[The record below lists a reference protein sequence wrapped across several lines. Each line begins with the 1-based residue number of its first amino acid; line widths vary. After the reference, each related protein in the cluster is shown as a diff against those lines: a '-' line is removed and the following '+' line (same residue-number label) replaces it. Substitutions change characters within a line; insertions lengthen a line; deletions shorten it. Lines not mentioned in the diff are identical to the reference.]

1 EYLWM
6 PDKGYYAMYRYGR
19 DYKILNPR
27 AETLGESL
35 AILWNIA
42 SPERARL
49 ITENNPT
56 TPFGVG
62 IFYPQIAD
70 MPPYHNNALWPWV
83 ASWWAMANAK
93 VGNEQGVME
102 AVGSVFRPAALF
114 CTNKENF
121 VLDNGDI
128 ATELNSS
135 NMLWCLAGNIALTHK
150 ILFGINFEV
159 DGLAFHPFVPEALAA
174 DRSLTGFRY
183 RDAILDITISGYGDE
198 IKSFKVDGRET
209 GPFVRGDIK
218 GRHRVDIVMADNKLP
233 EMKVNRVAN
242 KKAPVTPMTRLSG
255 SIFEWNPIG
264 DVDHYEVIIDGRRV
278 ARTRTTT
285 YDASVP
291 GEYQLIAVMA
301 DGTESFASEPLS
313 TRKVMLI
320 EMPGEAAVMQSP
332 EVAYPA
338 EEPIAGYSGNGFVET
353 DHTTGNIDVP
363 VTVDR
368 AGDYVITLRYA
379 NGNGSVYT
387 ENKSAVRTLNV
398 DGKRVGAVV
407 MPQRGEGNWNDWG
420 WSTSQH
426 VKLEKGTHLVT
437 ISFEPENENMNMSTN
452 HALIDAIKIVGL

>member
-1 EYLWM
+1 MKYTSMILGLSALIPSSLAAQVIVQTDAYSWHGDTVTQGEYEAIAVSPRQIVSTYHAKPGYYMGIEPEWRLKNDISDYPALSTPNVMHQAIYNMGLDEMVNAVEPDTTLRTGAAWGGVWTRDVSYSILLSMAYLQPEASRISLMRKVDSKGRIIQDTGSGGAWPISTDREIWTIAAYEVYKATGDRKWLEYIYPVIKRSLDDDALVAIDEISGLVRGETSFIDWREQSHPRWMQTADIAQSETLNTSVVHVKALRVLADIARELGYISESALYAERAQSIADAINEYLWM

-159 DGLAFHPFVPEALAA
+159 DG
-174 DRSLTGFRY
+174 
-183 RDAILDITISGYGDE
+183 
-198 IKSFKVDGRET
+198 
-209 GPFVRGDIK
+209 
-218 GRHRVDIVMADNKLP
+218 
-233 EMKVNRVAN
+233 
-242 KKAPVTPMTRLSG
+242 
-255 SIFEWNPIG
+255 
-264 DVDHYEVIIDGRRV
+264 
-278 ARTRTTT
+278 
-285 YDASVP
+285 
-291 GEYQLIAVMA
+291 
-301 DGTESFASEPLS
+301 
-313 TRKVMLI
+313 
-320 EMPGEAAVMQSP
+320 
-332 EVAYPA
+332 
-338 EEPIAGYSGNGFVET
+338 
-353 DHTTGNIDVP
+353 
-363 VTVDR
+363 
-368 AGDYVITLRYA
+368 
-379 NGNGSVYT
+379 
-387 ENKSAVRTLNV
+387 
-398 DGKRVGAVV
+398 
-407 MPQRGEGNWNDWG
+407 
-420 WSTSQH
+420 
-426 VKLEKGTHLVT
+426 
-437 ISFEPENENMNMSTN
+437 
-452 HALIDAIKIVGL
+452 